1 MKLFELYPQT
11 DVFYHGSSTALQID
25 RFILPSQETEKLTE
39 IGRKRNLDKVF
50 FTKDQRSAEIYAHKA
65 VKLFGGDPIVY
76 KVKPVGEVDA
86 LNVAPGT
93 SVYMADAA
101 EVVSSELKTNDVKLH

>member
-1 MKLFELYPQT
+1 MKLLELFPQT
-11 DVFYHGSSTALQID
+11 DIYYHGSSTALGID
-25 RFILPSQETEKLTE
+25 RFILPAQETEKLAE
-39 IGRKRNLDKVF
+39 MGRKKNLDKVF

-65 VKLFGGDPIVY
+65 VKQFGGDPIVY
-76 KVKPVGEVDA
+76 KVKPVGEVGA

-101 EVVSSELKTNDVKLH
+101 EVVSAEVRPNDVKIH